1 MPNALQTHSSSAM
14 PSVTRPSLDPHQS
27 GQGRELQR
35 ARLSAR
41 LCLNLQV
48 RSLPLLSHPPI
59 SSATFASFLETSILD
74 ILHSRSSSI
83 GLLFT
88 FTLCDY
94 SVHSFLRK
102 LDLRDSLIFST
113 RHHSCDRLSTL
124 VYHSPKLRPACNKDA
139 SNSLEKCMER
149 NNSGKKRHDIT
160 QSYCASLAG

>member
-1 MPNALQTHSSSAM
+1 MPNALQAHSSSAM

-27 GQGRELQR
+27 GQDCELQR

-41 LCLNLQV
+41 LCLNLQA
-48 RSLPLLSHPPI
+48 RSLPLLFHPPM
-59 SSATFASFLETSILD
+59 SSVTFLSFLETSILNL
-74 ILHSRSSSI
+74 LHSRSSSI

-124 VYHSPKLRPACNKDA
+124 VYHSPKLRLACNRDA
-139 SNSLEKCMER
+139 SNNLETCVVKNR
-149 NNSGKKRHDIT
+149 SGKKHHDIT